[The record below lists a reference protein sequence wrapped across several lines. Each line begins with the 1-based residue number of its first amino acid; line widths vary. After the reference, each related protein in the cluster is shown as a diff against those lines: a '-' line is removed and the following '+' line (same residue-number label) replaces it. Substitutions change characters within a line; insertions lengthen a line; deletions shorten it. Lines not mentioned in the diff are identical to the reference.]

1 MNIHLILSVALGA
14 ASRERDN
21 LDGRIGQRKEG
32 KGECSTPR
40 HKGLEIGKSL
50 VSWKTQKRSS
60 NTGPEQGL
68 NAGYVKQV
76 LLSCYPH

>member
-21 LDGRIGQRKEG
+21 LDARIGQRKEG

-40 HKGLEIGKSL
+40 HLKIGKSL